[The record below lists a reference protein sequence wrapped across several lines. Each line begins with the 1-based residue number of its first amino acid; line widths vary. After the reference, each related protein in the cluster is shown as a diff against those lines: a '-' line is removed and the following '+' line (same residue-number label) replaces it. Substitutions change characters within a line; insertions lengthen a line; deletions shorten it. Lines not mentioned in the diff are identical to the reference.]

1 MPHECGRTETVMNEL
16 MEILNDIDPD
26 IDYETETNLIDGKVL
41 DSFSIVNLV
50 AQISSEFDIT
60 ISPKYLVPE
69 NFNSAEAMWKMIKK
83 IQDED

>member
-1 MPHECGRTETVMNEL
+1 MDELMDIL
-16 MEILNDIDPD
+16 MEINPD
-26 IDYETETNLIDGKVL
+26 IDYEVEDRLIDGKVL

-50 AQISSEFDIT
+50 AQISEVFDID

-69 NFNSAEAMWKMIKK
+69 NFNSAEAMWSMIRT